1 MPVQTNTPLPS
12 STLQSHFHPH
22 FPFFSFLLPPGAAFR
37 PSHYLISVSPVGSGG
52 LHSFILFAPSA
63 EKNPLFPCC
72 SVQRLLLPP
81 SSKNG
86 ERRAGATTCDVEKNK
101 NLGGGFLF
109 CKGFAQKAPWRGR
122 PQSVAGAG
130 CRDEGG
136 KWSIRASPGQGKAA
150 GSSPGCYSGFKEP
163 VSSLPLLFC

>member
-81 SSKNG
+81 SSKNW
-86 ERRAGATTCDVEKNK
+86 ESRAGATTCDVEKNK
-101 NLGGGFLF
+101 TQEEVSFSAKDLPRKHLGEADPRVWQEQDAEM
-109 CKGFAQKAPWRGR
+109 K
-122 PQSVAGAG
+122 
-130 CRDEGG
+130 EEN
-136 KWSIRASPGQGKAA
+136 GQ
-150 GSSPGCYSGFKEP
+150 
-163 VSSLPLLFC
+163 